1 MKANS
6 EVLMRKSSTAQVVTT
21 INVNL
26 KRSAKSDL
34 ATFRSFV
41 SDLKKDPVKLR
52 AVAIRAGI
60 STPAGRLKKAYAG

>member
-6 EVLMRKSSTAQVVTT
+6 EVLMRKSSSAQVVTT

-41 SDLKKDPVKLR
+41 ADLKKDPVKLR